1 MNKQPFILI
10 LLWSIILLPIPADAK
25 SLNDAEVLDLLH
37 NGFVV
42 PTNADEVQV
51 KKQLGQPIQTKTEA
65 VVNPY
70 SDRKDEVT
78 RYIYSGLEIT
88 FCECKNPE
96 SLWKRIVE
104 IKVTDEKYKL
114 NHGIRV
120 GMSIGVVEKLFKGRD
135 RQSWQSEGFNYG
147 SFSIPN
153 SVHDQVNFAVKNN
166 TVKKVIWSNLP

>member
-10 LLWSIILLPIPADAK
+10 LLWSIILLPIPTDAK

-42 PTNADEVQV
+42 PANADEVQV
-51 KKQLGQPIQTKTEA
+51 KKQLGQPLQTKTEA
-65 VVNPY
+65 VVNFY

-78 RYIYSGLEIT
+78 HYTYPGLEIT
-88 FCECKNPE
+88 FYECKNPE
-96 SLWKRIVE
+96 SLGKRIVE
-104 IKVTDEKYKL
+104 IKVADEKYKL

-120 GMSIGVVEKLFKGRD
+120 GMSIDEVDKLFKGRD
-135 RQSWQSEGFNYG
+135 RQSWQSEGFNNV
-147 SFSIPN
+147 SFSMPN

-166 TVKKVIWSNLP
+166 IVKKVIWSNLP